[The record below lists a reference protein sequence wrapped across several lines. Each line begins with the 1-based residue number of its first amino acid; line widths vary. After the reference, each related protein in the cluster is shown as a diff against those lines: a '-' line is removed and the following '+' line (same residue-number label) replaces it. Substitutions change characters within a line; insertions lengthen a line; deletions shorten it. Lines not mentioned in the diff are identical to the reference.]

1 MKHIKTIK
9 EGFKTPINTFLLI
22 EEEPSY
28 GQNTYCST
36 FAGLYDDV
44 EQFISQSKPKMIE
57 IFNAENPNDITVK
70 VMEDQIIFEY
80 QFITQ
85 IFTLKTVELNKL
97 YL

>member
-1 MKHIKTIK
+1 M
-9 EGFKTPINTFLLI
+9 
-22 EEEPSY
+22 
-28 GQNTYCST
+28 
-36 FAGLYDDV
+36 

-85 IFTLKTVELNKL
+85 IFTLKSVELNKL